1 MLDLATDGRVATLA
15 MRHGKVNAI
24 DLEFCNELLETF
36 EQLAGD
42 SNVDGVLLKGQ
53 DRVFSAGIDLK
64 RWLAED
70 ESYVRPFLEKLDLL
84 FRRVFEFPKPIVAV
98 ISGHAVAGGCMLA
111 AACDYRVIAPEAS
124 IGIPELRIGVP
135 LPMMAIEIMRFIARP
150 QSFQDV
156 VNRGAMF
163 AGTDAVRAG
172 LASEVAGRDIMEQR
186 AMEVLGELIHV
197 PAATY
202 EFTKQQCRSVA
213 LQNARD
219 NWQRLGDRF
228 WQIWLAPQ
236 TRSAIDDYV
245 RERLS

>member
-1 MLDLATDGRVATLA
+1 MLELQTDGRVAKLTL
-15 MRHGKVNAI
+15 RHGKVNAI
-24 DLEFCNELLETF
+24 DSEFCSELMATIDR
-36 EQLAGD
+36 LAGD
-42 SNVDGVLLKGQ
+42 SHVDGVLLRGQ
-53 DRVFSAGIDLK
+53 THVFSAGIDLK

-70 ESYVRPFLEKLDLL
+70 EGYVRPFLEKLDLL
-84 FRRVFEFPKPIVAV
+84 FRKVFEFPKPIVAEV
-98 ISGHAVAGGCMLA
+98 SGHAVAGGCMLA

-135 LPMMAIEIMRFIARP
+135 LPMMAIEIMRFVARP

-163 AGTDAVRAG
+163 AGMDAVQAG
-172 LASEVAGRDIMEQR
+172 LASELAERDRMEGR

-197 PAATY
+197 PPATY
-202 EFTKQQCRSVA
+202 EFTKRQCRSVA
-213 LQNARD
+213 VKNAQE

-228 WQIWLAPQ
+228 WHIWLAPE
-236 TRSAIDDYV
+236 TRAAIDAYV